1 MSAALPAGDAC
12 KRQML
17 RLLGLAV
24 EDYRLDYQA
33 SQACKADVQQY
44 CAGIKAEGGSYA
56 GELGTWM

>member
-1 MSAALPAGDAC
+1 
-12 KRQML
+12 ML

-44 CAGIKAEGGSYA
+44 CAGVKAEGGSYA
-56 GELGTWM
+56 GETGYCLLDV